1 MRNDLEPLTGVAAE
15 QHMRRLTR
23 RGFAVGALAA
33 LAGAG
38 AWGWLQSR
46 ATEDGLPW
54 PLRRVLDF
62 NRSLAEGYFSE
73 GRLAPTFPADAVPG
87 SARTNG
93 LVGLAANNASANWKV
108 VVEHPETAGQVVPL
122 ATILALPRQQIV
134 NELKCV
140 EGWSQVIQW
149 SGVRFADFAAKFG
162 PRQPTRYV
170 YLATPD
176 GSYYVGLDWA
186 SAVQPQSLLADIV
199 NGAPLTWDHGAPLRV
214 LLTVKYGYKSLK
226 RVGLVRFTNER
237 PPCYWAQR
245 SYDWYAGL

>member
-38 AWGWLQSR
+38 AWGWLRSR

-108 VVEHPETAGQVVPL
+108 
-122 ATILALPRQQIV
+122 
-134 NELKCV
+134 
-140 EGWSQVIQW
+140 
-149 SGVRFADFAAKFG
+149 
-162 PRQPTRYV
+162 
-170 YLATPD
+170 
-176 GSYYVGLDWA
+176 
-186 SAVQPQSLLADIV
+186 
-199 NGAPLTWDHGAPLRV
+199 
-214 LLTVKYGYKSLK
+214 
-226 RVGLVRFTNER
+226 
-237 PPCYWAQR
+237 
-245 SYDWYAGL
+245 